1 MAHYK
6 QKLHTLM
13 CFMLMKCLFILIINM
28 RFNNRRIIARRI
40 FPLLAFAYE
49 FQYGAPGQSDVL
61 LVAF

>member
-1 MAHYK
+1 
-6 QKLHTLM
+6 
-13 CFMLMKCLFILIINM
+13 MKCLFILIINM